1 MAKNSCQKKPKF
13 LEILGTKVVQFWC
26 YTKLI
31 KTKKLLLNWYFS
43 TKIFLE
49 RFEGF
54 LMLKIDF
61 ENQILALFD
70 VYFWPFNKS
79 HEKINIIFVISAI
92 IASIWNVFIKFQH
105 DEKLKIVPH
114 LVLSSITMAGLGYF
128 CSKLICT
135 LWQENCRFWY
145 WLVLQSD
152 FMTKSSRTMSDFG
165 MWVGWLSATKVAM

>member
-13 LEILGTKVVQFWC
+13 LEISGTKVDQFWC

-31 KTKKLLLNWYFS
+31 ETKKLLLNWYFS

-61 ENQILALFD
+61 DNQILALFD

-92 IASIWNVFIKFQH
+92 IASIWNVFIKFRWH
-105 DEKLKIVPH
+105 DEKLTWVAWFRKIMGH
-114 LVLSSITMAGLGYF
+114 FISSSWHIISSTSSILD
-128 CSKLICT
+128 
-135 LWQENCRFWY
+135 W
-145 WLVLQSD
+145 
-152 FMTKSSRTMSDFG
+152 
-165 MWVGWLSATKVAM
+165 